1 MLSKD
6 NNEKFD
12 NQDFNGDKDYDEDRD
27 NAAKENFQENNQGNK
42 LGNIQGENSGRDD
55 PGDRSPDSPDSE
67 NFAGEKKENYRQ
79 EDREDSGSTAGNSKK
94 GAGRNKPDFDGK
106 IPLEAGS
113 WLTGEGP
120 DKDIVISSRI
130 RLARNL
136 VGMPF
141 PNRAGEQ
148 ILEGIEDSVGE
159 MLLEFG
165 RTGLTRFDL
174 EERDQLEKQVLV
186 ERHLISRQQSQ
197 SLTGRA
203 VYINQEQ
210 SISIMVNEEDHLRL
224 QFISPGQNLSPGW
237 ELASSYD
244 DLLDERLD
252 FAFDRQYGYLTAC
265 PTNIGTG
272 LRASVMLHL
281 PGLSLAGSIDKLL
294 GSIGKFG
301 LTFRG
306 IYGEGSE
313 AEGSIYQLSNQVTL
327 GRSEE
332 EIIDNLES
340 ILSQIKDHEHRA
352 REELMRKQEFKMKDK
367 IMRAY
372 GTLKHAYQIDSMEAV
387 KLISLLLLGVYYD
400 LVPLERR
407 QLLELLIMTRTA
419 HLQYCCSQ
427 EMTAAQRDVSR
438 AELFRRELA

>member
-1 MLSKD
+1 MVNKD
-6 NNEKFD
+6 NNERY
-12 NQDFNGDKDYDEDRD
+12 NHRDYDNDSDYNKNRDHDNYRDHD
-27 NAAKENFQENNQGNK
+27 NARDYNNNH
-42 LGNIQGENSGRDD
+42 D
-55 PGDRSPDSPDSE
+55 
-67 NFAGEKKENYRQ
+67 F
-79 EDREDSGSTAGNSKK
+79 NSKK
-94 GAGRNKPDFDGK
+94 IGNLSKSNNSNRNNKSNKNNKSDKSDKTNKSSKSNKSNKRNFDAEGK
-106 IPLEAGS
+106 IPGEVGN
-113 WLTGEGP
+113 WLTGDGP
-120 DKDIVISSRI
+120 DNDIVISSRI

-141 PNRAGEQ
+141 PNRAGKQ
-148 ILEGIEDSVGE
+148 VLEEIEDSVGE

-165 RTGLTRFDL
+165 RTGLIRFDL
-174 EERDQLEKQVLV
+174 EEMDQLEKQVLV

-203 VYINQEQ
+203 VYINREQ
-210 SISIMVNEEDHLRL
+210 TISIMVNEEDHLRL

-237 ELASSYD
+237 AEASSYD

-265 PTNIGTG
+265 PTNLGTG

-281 PGLSLAGSIDKLL
+281 PGLSLAGSINKLL

-340 ILSQIKDHEHRA
+340 ILGQIKDHERQA
-352 REELMRKQEFKMKDK
+352 RNELINKQEFKIKDK

-372 GTLKHAYQIDSMEAV
+372 GILKHAYQIDSLEAV

-400 LVPLERR
+400 LVPLERKK
-407 QLLELLIMTRTA
+407 LLELLILTRPA

-427 EMTAAQRDVSR
+427 EMTADQRDISR
-438 AELFRRELA
+438 AELFRRGLD

>member
-1 MLSKD
+1 MVNKD
-6 NNEKFD
+6 NNERY
-12 NQDFNGDKDYDEDRD
+12 NHRDYDNDSDYNKNRDHDNYRDHD
-27 NAAKENFQENNQGNK
+27 NARDYNNNH
-42 LGNIQGENSGRDD
+42 D
-55 PGDRSPDSPDSE
+55 
-67 NFAGEKKENYRQ
+67 F
-79 EDREDSGSTAGNSKK
+79 NSKK
-94 GAGRNKPDFDGK
+94 IGNLSKSNNSNRNNKSNKNNKSDKSDKTNKSSKSNKSNKSSKSSKRNFDAEGK
-106 IPLEAGS
+106 IPGEVGN
-113 WLTGEGP
+113 WLTGDGP
-120 DKDIVISSRI
+120 DNDIVISSRI

-141 PNRAGEQ
+141 PNRAGKQ
-148 ILEGIEDSVGE
+148 VLEEIEDSVGE

-165 RTGLTRFDL
+165 RTGLIRFDL
-174 EERDQLEKQVLV
+174 EEMDQLEKQVLV

-203 VYINQEQ
+203 VYINREQ
-210 SISIMVNEEDHLRL
+210 TISIMVNEEDHLRL

-237 ELASSYD
+237 AEASSYD

-265 PTNIGTG
+265 PTNLGTG

-281 PGLSLAGSIDKLL
+281 PGLSLAGSINKLL

-340 ILSQIKDHEHRA
+340 ILGQIKDHERQA
-352 REELMRKQEFKMKDK
+352 RNELINKQEFKIKDK

-372 GTLKHAYQIDSMEAV
+372 GILKHAYQIDSLEAV

-400 LVPLERR
+400 LVPLERKK
-407 QLLELLIMTRTA
+407 LLELLILTRPA

-427 EMTAAQRDVSR
+427 EMTADQRDISR
-438 AELFRRELA
+438 AELFRRGLD